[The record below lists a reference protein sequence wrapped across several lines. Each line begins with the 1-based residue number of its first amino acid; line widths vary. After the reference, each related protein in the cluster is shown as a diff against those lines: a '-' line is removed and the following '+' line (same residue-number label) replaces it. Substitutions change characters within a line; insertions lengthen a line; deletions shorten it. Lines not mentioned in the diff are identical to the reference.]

1 MLQKRVI
8 KMPNNRRPPGW
19 LKGDH
24 DYEGT
29 TSNGEYSEI
38 DIKNEKLCRE
48 LNVDYGMITK
58 FIARY
63 KENSKRKI

>member
-19 LKGDH
+19 LNGDH

-29 TSNGEYSEI
+29 TSNGEYSE
-38 DIKNEKLCRE
+38 LCRE

>member
-1 MLQKRVI
+1 
-8 KMPNNRRPPGW
+8 MPNNRRPPGW
-19 LKGDH
+19 LNGDH

-48 LNVDYGMITK
+48 LKVGYLL
-58 FIARY
+58 FL
-63 KENSKRKI
+63 